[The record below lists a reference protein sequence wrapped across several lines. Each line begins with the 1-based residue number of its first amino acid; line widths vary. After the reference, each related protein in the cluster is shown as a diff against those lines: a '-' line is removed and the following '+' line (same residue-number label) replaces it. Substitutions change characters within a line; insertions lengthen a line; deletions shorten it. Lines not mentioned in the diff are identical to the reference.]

1 MSTLIGSPPS
11 KAFEAKQASPNSPAA
26 DSAASKVVV
35 GFKRPSECLEAG
47 PGHPVETSKKLKA
60 LIATG
65 GIDKGSL
72 QAKDSYEPV
81 PYGTAKM
88 APNAPEGQSKP
99 SGGAYTLPFVPEAEF
114 ISAVQQALSETN
126 KGAIDEPE
134 LARIYNKYVHKPTGR
149 SWSAA
154 ELRQCREMLL
164 ELGFDVEAPVE
175 LNRMLPEGTV
185 KRNGQPVE
193 EANLFVWPNCAQQL
207 GIGINRLYDTL
218 EATEFD
224 KLKWSRRAKATN
236 GLQNKLAR
244 HNGCYTDLQ
253 EPVNPLNKPEL
264 KPDEGDVTQ
273 DYVRHKHPKNP
284 AIKFTNY
291 GFKGELAKFR
301 ERFAA
306 VLGPFGYKFKHQFA
320 ELNKYYKLDCGIGHH
335 GDVERGHGDE
345 PGSVNCLKVGRP
357 IPLGFVW
364 YYKTKPV
371 GKEEPIASCGSAS
384 FEPVTKKKKHWTK
397 TAVSVV
403 VNLGH
408 GDFYMMSG
416 KAIGKDWK
424 SHDYALRHFA
434 GHRKYTGLSK
444 AYYDSLPKSEFT
456 SAYSLTFSDCVE
468 NDSETPELQFSTQYA

>member
-1 MSTLIGSPPS
+1 M
-11 KAFEAKQASPNSPAA
+11 
-26 DSAASKVVV
+26 
-35 GFKRPSECLEAG
+35 
-47 PGHPVETSKKLKA
+47 
-60 LIATG
+60 
-65 GIDKGSL
+65 
-72 QAKDSYEPV
+72 
-81 PYGTAKM
+81 
-88 APNAPEGQSKP
+88 
-99 SGGAYTLPFVPEAEF
+99 
-114 ISAVQQALSETN
+114 
-126 KGAIDEPE
+126 
-134 LARIYNKYVHKPTGR
+134 
-149 SWSAA
+149 
-154 ELRQCREMLL
+154 
-164 ELGFDVEAPVE
+164 
-175 LNRMLPEGTV
+175 
-185 KRNGQPVE
+185 
-193 EANLFVWPNCAQQL
+193 FVWRNCAQQL
-207 GIGINRLYDTL
+207 GIDINRLYGTL

-224 KLKWSRRAKATN
+224 KLKWSRRAKATTN

-284 AIKFTNY
+284 AIKFTNF

-301 ERFAA
+301 ECFAA

-345 PGSVNCLKVGRP
+345 PGSVNCLKVGRA

-397 TAVSVV
+397 TAVSAV

-444 AYYDSLPKSEFT
+444 AYYDSIHKSIFP